1 MELETKWQVKSCSSS
16 DQNQAIHV
24 PGPATSGRLT
34 SSPAIHTHLQHK
46 INYLFTLEQ
55 PMDKG
60 SSQSFTAC

>member
-1 MELETKWQVKSCSSS
+1 MS
-16 DQNQAIHV
+16 QAIHA

-34 SSPAIHTHLQHK
+34 SSPATHTHFQHK

-55 PMDKG
+55 PMEKG